1 MSCAANIANK
11 NEKVYDSRIFIKPSR
26 EAHTMKGHFVSFYQK
41 TLSVLVLSLISA
53 LSHAQSFCVFDVLGM
68 QGPFYNTMREYA
80 TQARKWGVE
89 LDLKAYTDEAQAVE
103 DFNAGKCDI
112 TSITGIRARDFNLFS
127 SSIEAIGGLKSA
139 AQMKSVIDTIS
150 RPEASKLMMENNH
163 EIVGVL
169 PIGGAY
175 LFLNSRDI
183 NSVEKLKG
191 KKIAVLAHD
200 LVQLRMAER
209 LGFQPL
215 AADINDFASK
225 FNAGSAD
232 FIGAPAIAY
241 MPLELFK
248 GVGNKGI
255 VLNMPISQLSL
266 QVVAYFHKFTPEFGQ
281 KSREYFSSMFDKL
294 QKPIDAAEQE
304 ILYFFPA
311 PDGEY
316 DNYQAL
322 LSDARISMT
331 SEGIY
336 HPKMISLLKK
346 VRCKY
351 EPTNSECSSD
361 KE

>member
-1 MSCAANIANK
+1 
-11 NEKVYDSRIFIKPSR
+11 
-26 EAHTMKGHFVSFYQK
+26 MKGRVSSFYQK
-41 TLSVLVLSLISA
+41 TLCAIALSLIS
-53 LSHAQSFCVFDVLGM
+53 SISSAQSFCVFDVLGM

-80 TQARKWGVE
+80 TQARKWNVE
-89 LDLKAYTDEAQAVE
+89 LELKAYTDEAQAVA
-103 DFNAGKCDI
+103 DFNEGKCDI

-127 SSIEAIGGLKSA
+127 SSIEAIGGLKNA
-139 AQMKSVIDTIS
+139 AQMKTVIETIS
-150 RPEASKLMMENNH
+150 RPEASKLMMQDDY

-175 LFLNSRDI
+175 LFLNDRAI
-183 NSVEKLKG
+183 NSVEKIKG

-215 AADINDFASK
+215 AADINDFATK
-225 FNAGSAD
+225 FNVGQAD
-232 FIGAPAIAY
+232 LIAAPAIAY

-248 GVGNKGI
+248 GVGNKGL
-255 VLNMPISQLSL
+255 VLNMPISLLSL
-266 QVVAYFHKFTPEFGQ
+266 QVVTHFSKFSAEFGQ
-281 KSREYFSSMFDKL
+281 ESRAYFASLFDTL

-316 DNYQAL
+316 DNYQSL
-322 LSDARISMT
+322 LTDARLSMAN
-331 SEGIY
+331 EGIY
-336 HPKMISLLKK
+336 DPKMISILKK

>member
-1 MSCAANIANK
+1 
-11 NEKVYDSRIFIKPSR
+11 
-26 EAHTMKGHFVSFYQK
+26 MKGRVTSFYQK
-41 TLSVLVLSLISA
+41 TLTALILSLASS
-53 LSHAQSFCVFDVLGM
+53 LSNAQNFCVFDVLGM

-80 TQARKWGVE
+80 TLARKWNVE
-89 LDLKAYTDEAQAVE
+89 LELKAYTDEAQAVA
-103 DFNAGKCDI
+103 DFNDGKCDI
-112 TSITGIRARDFNLFS
+112 ASITGIRAREFNLFS
-127 SSIEAIGGLKSA
+127 SSIEAIGGLKNA
-139 AQMKSVIDTIS
+139 AQMKTVIETIS
-150 RPEASKLMMENNH
+150 RPEASKLMMQDDYEV
-163 EIVGVL
+163 VGVL
-169 PIGGAY
+169 PIGAAY
-175 LFLNSRDI
+175 LFLNDRAI
-183 NSVEKLKG
+183 NSVEKIKG

-225 FNAGSAD
+225 FNAGTSDLIA
-232 FIGAPAIAY
+232 APAIAY

-248 GVGNKGI
+248 GVGNKGL

-266 QVVAYFHKFTPEFGQ
+266 QVVAHFHKFTPEFGQ
-281 KSREYFSSMFDKL
+281 QSRSYFANLFDTL

-322 LSDARISMT
+322 LTDARMSMT
-331 SEGIY
+331 AEGIY
-336 HPKMISLLKK
+336 APKMISILKK
-346 VRCKY
+346 VRCKH
-351 EPTNSECSSD
+351 EPNNSECSND